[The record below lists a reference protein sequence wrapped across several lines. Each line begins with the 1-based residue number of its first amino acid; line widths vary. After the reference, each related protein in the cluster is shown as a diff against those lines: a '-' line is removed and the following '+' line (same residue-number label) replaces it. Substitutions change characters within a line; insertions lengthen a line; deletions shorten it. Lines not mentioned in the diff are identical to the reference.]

1 MVLEDLLSYSHYLK
15 ATKIE
20 LLHDK
25 ILDENTVTWK
35 HLGPQSLS
43 INKTYDYF
51 LCRNQRG

>member
-1 MVLEDLLSYSHYLK
+1 MVLEDFLSYSHYLK

-35 HLGPQSLS
+35 HLGLQSLS